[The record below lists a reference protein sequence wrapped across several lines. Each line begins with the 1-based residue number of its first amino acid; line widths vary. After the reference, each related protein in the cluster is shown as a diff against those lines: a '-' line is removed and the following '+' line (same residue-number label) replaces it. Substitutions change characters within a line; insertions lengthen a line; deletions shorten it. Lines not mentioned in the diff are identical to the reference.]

1 MSKFPDDAVSI
12 GFSKRLVA
20 GNAVVTASLPTTRDG
35 TTASCVQIAAS
46 VATWV
51 RFGTASSLT
60 CSTSTD
66 VLISPNHPH
75 RFKVPG
81 YGFLA
86 VLNDVT
92 GYLSVTAVEIG

>member
-1 MSKFPDDAVSI
+1 MSKFPDDAI
-12 GFSKRLVA
+12 AAGFSKRLVA
-20 GNAVVTASLPTTRDG
+20 GNALVTASLPTTRDG
-35 TTASCVQIAAS
+35 VTASCVQIAAS

-51 RFGTASSLT
+51 RFGTAASLT

-66 VLISPNHPH
+66 ILISPNHPH
-75 RFKVPG
+75 RFKVAG
-81 YGFLA
+81 YGFLG

>member
-1 MSKFPDDAVSI
+1 MSKFPDDAI
-12 GFSKRLVA
+12 AAGFSKRLVA
-20 GNAVVTASLPTTRDG
+20 GNVVTTASLPTTRDG
-35 TTASCVQIAAS
+35 VTASCVQIAAS

-51 RFGTASSLT
+51 RFGTAASLT

-66 VLISPNHPH
+66 ILISPNHPH
-75 RFKVPG
+75 RFKVAG
-81 YGFLA
+81 YGFLG